1 MVLKMKNKEL
11 LDAIDDTL
19 ELLSVVQLNGSLI
32 SYNNMKTVSS
42 LLDQWSRIRKEIE
55 REHKNGNGS

>member
-1 MVLKMKNKEL
+1 MVLKMKNKDL

>member
-1 MVLKMKNKEL
+1 MLKMRNKEL

>member
-32 SYNNMKTVSS
+32 SYNNMKTVSY
-42 LLDQWSRIRKEIE
+42 LLNQWSRIRKEIE
-55 REHKNGNGS
+55 RERKNGNGS

>member
-1 MVLKMKNKEL
+1 MLKMKNKEL

>member
-1 MVLKMKNKEL
+1 MLKMKNKEL

-42 LLDQWSRIRKEIE
+42 LLDQWSKIRKKIE
-55 REHKNGNGS
+55 RERKNGNGS

>member
-1 MVLKMKNKEL
+1 MKNKDL

>member
-19 ELLSVVQLNGSLI
+19 ELLSIVQLNGSLT
-32 SYNNMKTVSS
+32 SYNNMKTVSY
-42 LLDQWSRIRKEIE
+42 LLNQWSRIRKEIE
-55 REHKNGNGS
+55 RERKNGNGS

>member
-1 MVLKMKNKEL
+1 MVLKMRNKEL

>member
-1 MVLKMKNKEL
+1 MIKNKEL

-42 LLDQWSRIRKEIE
+42 LLDQWSRIRKEVE
-55 REHKNGNGS
+55 RENKNGNDT